1 MNYRM
6 IGYIVGQ
13 IVRVEGIL
21 MFPALICSLI
31 YGDDD
36 LLGFI
41 IPILL
46 ALFIGTVL
54 SLKKP
59 ADTSIFAKEGFVS
72 VALSWIIM
80 SLIGALPFVIGGYT
94 KSFIDAF
101 FETVSGFTTTG
112 ASILTD
118 VEALGHGMLF
128 WRSFTHWI
136 GGMGVLVFVMA
147 ILPQAD
153 TSSVKLM
160 HVMRAEVP
168 GPKVGKIVSKIS
180 RTARIMY
187 GIYIA
192 LTLLQVIFLLA
203 GGMPLFDSLL
213 NAFGTA
219 GTGGFGI
226 KNASIAA
233 YDSVY
238 FDYVIGIFMLLF
250 GINFNLYYFIIIG
263 RGLQALKSEELR
275 WYIGIIIGSTAL
287 IALDIFRIYGSVGES
302 VRYAFFQ
309 VSSIITTTGFSTAD
323 FGTWPILSQAILVLL
338 MFCGACAGS
347 TGGGIKVSR
356 ILLLV
361 KTGLREIKYMLHP
374 RAVVAIKMEGKPAE
388 KEVIRSATAF
398 IIVYL
403 MLFVVSFFALTVAE
417 ECDLVTGFTAVA
429 ATINNIGPG
438 LGEVGPV
445 GNFSALTDFTKLLL
459 SFDMLAGRL
468 EIFPMIML
476 LAPSTWRSR

>member
-21 MFPALICSLI
+21 MALPLICGLI
-31 YGDDD
+31 YGEGLQLGFLIPIIIAL
-36 LLGFI
+36 LLGT
-41 IPILL
+41 LL
-46 ALFIGTVL
+46 TVKRPTD
-54 SLKKP
+54 S
-59 ADTSIFAKEGFVS
+59 AIYAKEGFVS
-72 VALSWIIM
+72 VALSWIVM
-80 SLIGALPFVIGGYT
+80 SLIGTLPFLIGGYT
-94 KSFIDAF
+94 TSFADAF

-112 ASILTD
+112 ASIFAE
-118 VEALGHGMLF
+118 VESLDHSILF

-136 GGMGVLVFVMA
+136 GGMGVLVFVLA

-153 TSSVKLM
+153 TRSVKLM

-168 GPKVGKIVSKIS
+168 GPKVGKLVSKIS

-187 GIYIA
+187 GIYIVM
-192 LTLLQVIFLLA
+192 TLVQVVLLLL

-213 NAFGTA
+213 NSFGTA

-226 KNASIAA
+226 KNTSIAA

-238 FDYVIGIFMLLF
+238 IDYVIGIFMFLF
-250 GINFNLYYFIIIG
+250 GINFNLYYLIIIG
-263 RGLQALKSEELR
+263 QGVQAIKSEELR
-275 WYIGIIIGSTAL
+275 WYGIIVAGSTAI
-287 IALDIFRIYGSVGES
+287 IAWDIFRVYGSVGEAI
-302 VRYAFFQ
+302 RYAFFQ
-309 VSSIITTTGFSTAD
+309 VSSIITTTGYATAD
-323 FGTWPILSQAILVLL
+323 FDTWPVLSKTVILLL

-347 TGGGIKVSR
+347 TTGGIKVSR
-356 ILLLV
+356 VLLLI

-374 RAVVAIKMEGKPAE
+374 RAVVAVKMEGKPAE
-388 KEVIRSATAF
+388 ADIIRSASSF
-398 IIVYL
+398 IIVYM
-403 MLFVVSFFALTVAE
+403 MLFAVSFFALTFAE
-417 ECDLVTGFTAVA
+417 ECDLVTGFTAVSA
-429 ATINNIGPG
+429 CINNVGPG
-438 LGEVGPV
+438 LGEVGPT
-445 GNFSALTDFTKLLL
+445 GNFSAFTPFTKLLL